1 MMQNIFQFL
10 ITGLTVGSTYAL
22 IALGFTLIF
31 NVSHVVN
38 FAQGEF
44 VMIGAMAAIFFAGL
58 KMPLLL
64 AIVLA
69 IIFTVIIGILFEKFA
84 IEQAKGANL
93 TSLIIITIGASIFF
107 RGLALVLWGKNILA
121 FSHFSGET
129 PIKFFGATIL
139 PQHIWIISLTTIVVF
154 LLAYFFAK
162 TLFGKAILACSYNN
176 KASKLIGIN
185 VNLMLVVSYGISAG
199 IGALA
204 GVLIAPISYMSYES
218 GTMLGLKGFC
228 AAILGGMGN
237 SFGSVLGGLLLG
249 IVESMTSGIFS
260 SAYKDAV
267 SFIIVLLLLFV
278 RPQGLF
284 GKGVSERV

>member
-1 MMQNIFQFL
+1 MLQNIFQFL

-44 VMIGAMAAIFFAGL
+44 VMLGAMAAIFFSGL
-58 KMPLLL
+58 KMPLF
-64 AIVLA
+64 LA
-69 IIFTVIIGILFEKFA
+69 IILAIILTTFIGILFEKFA
-84 IEQAKGANL
+84 IERAKGASL

-107 RGLALVLWGKNILA
+107 RGLALVLWGKNTLS
-121 FSHFSGET
+121 FQHFSGEN
-129 PIKFFGATIL
+129 PIRFLGATIL
-139 PQHIWIISLTTIVVF
+139 PQHLWIISLTAIVVTV
-154 LLAYFFAK
+154 LAYFFSK

-199 IGALA
+199 VGALA
-204 GVLIAPISYMSYES
+204 GALIAPISYMSYDA

-237 SFGSVLGGLLLG
+237 SFGSVLGGLILG
-249 IVESMTSGIFS
+249 VVESMTSGIFS

-267 SFIIVLLLLFV
+267 SFIILLLLLFV

>member
-1 MMQNIFQFL
+1 MLQNIFQFL

-44 VMIGAMAAIFFAGL
+44 VMLGAMAAIFFSGL
-58 KMPLLL
+58 KMPLF
-64 AIVLA
+64 LA
-69 IIFTVIIGILFEKFA
+69 IILAIILTTFIGILFEKFA
-84 IEQAKGANL
+84 IERAKGASL

-107 RGLALVLWGKNILA
+107 RGLALVLWGKNTLS
-121 FSHFSGET
+121 FQHFSGEN
-129 PIKFFGATIL
+129 PIRFLGATIL
-139 PQHIWIISLTTIVVF
+139 PQHLWIISLTAIVVTV
-154 LLAYFFAK
+154 LAYFFSK

-204 GVLIAPISYMSYES
+204 GALIAPISYMSYDA

-237 SFGSVLGGLLLG
+237 SFGSVLGGLILG
-249 IVESMTSGIFS
+249 VVESMTSGIFS

-267 SFIIVLLLLFV
+267 SFIILLLLLFV